1 MQRKKCGILSIS
13 RTLSGSIDGIPVVD
27 SYRYSGVDLDHNLS
41 LKLHFIWLKNRV
53 MYLINHVSFVT
64 AELDLKF
71 RIYMEELYVKCY
83 FVYLVPLIPFN
94 LNTYRIK
101 STNFI
106 ESLSR
111 LSVESQKTQTTTLS
125 IDSLL
130 HWKTTKKLL
139 LHEIRCLANI
149 FVSSKCR
156 IEINYYCWIFC
167 TFTTFR
173 TDDVTIMFNRSQKP
187 LHKFFKE

>member
-139 LHEIRCLANI
+139 LHEN
-149 FVSSKCR
+149 
-156 IEINYYCWIFC
+156 
-167 TFTTFR
+167 
-173 TDDVTIMFNRSQKP
+173 VTI
-187 LHKFFKE
+187 